1 MVITYNSFSVELTL
15 AEAIAADF
23 ASQVVMT
30 KAHNTSTIFYPKWA
44 DNILLCIKVRREC
57 MSSWT
62 AQGKAGS

>member
-30 KAHNTSTIFYPKWA
+30 KARNNTSTIFYPK
-44 DNILLCIKVRREC
+44 
-57 MSSWT
+57 
-62 AQGKAGS
+62 